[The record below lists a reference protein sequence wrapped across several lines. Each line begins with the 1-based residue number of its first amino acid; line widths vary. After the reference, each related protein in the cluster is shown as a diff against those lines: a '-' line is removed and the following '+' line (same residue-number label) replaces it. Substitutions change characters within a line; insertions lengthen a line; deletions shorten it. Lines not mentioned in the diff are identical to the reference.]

1 MELKLSLRIVV
12 KRNLANRTKRA
23 STNKMI
29 LVLVVMIAMRS
40 FMARKWPWITGKEPK
55 IKL

>member
-12 KRNLANRTKRA
+12 KRNLANRTKRD

-40 FMARKWPWITGKEPK
+40 FMARKWPWITEKEPK